1 MTQLNSY
8 ACTLVPTVFLRNR
21 ETEFE
26 LQFRFSCTHVIG
38 KRNSRFRFRFPTTL
52 KMEFEPCILS
62 QNSNIHFRFSSF
74 VFVRY

>member
-26 LQFRFSCTHVIG
+26 LQFRFSFL
-38 KRNSRFRFRFPTTL
+38 RFYLFR
-52 KMEFEPCILS
+52 ILPELEE
-62 QNSNIHFRFSSF
+62 
-74 VFVRY
+74 